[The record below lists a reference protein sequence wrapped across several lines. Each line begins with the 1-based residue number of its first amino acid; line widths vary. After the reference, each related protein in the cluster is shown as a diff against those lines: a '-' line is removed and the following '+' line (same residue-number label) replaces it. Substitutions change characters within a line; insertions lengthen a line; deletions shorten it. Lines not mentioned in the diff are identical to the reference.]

1 MSEEEEQ
8 QLQTNNGHAKQ
19 AEESANPIQSKE
31 LRRKKF
37 LVYVALFTMFQ
48 IAVILFFSLYVM
60 KVRTPKFRVL
70 SAKFDHLE
78 TRNVGNASFNITMN
92 VELAVKN
99 ANFGPYKYKNST
111 IYFYYNGVSIGEAFI
126 SQGKAGFKSSKKFNV
141 IVNLSSNDV
150 LAKDLK
156 LRTDLSS
163 GTLILTSKSK
173 LDGKVKLLF
182 VIKKKKSTEMDCTIT
197 VGLTGKVVRDIE
209 CN

>member
-19 AEESANPIQSKE
+19 AGESANPIQSKE

-37 LVYVALFTMFQ
+37 LV
-48 IAVILFFSLYVM
+48 
-60 KVRTPKFRVL
+60 TPKFRVL
-70 SAKFDHLE
+70 STKFDHLE

-141 IVNLSSNDV
+141 IVNLSSNDM